1 VGNIATEK
9 VIEALKQRD
18 AALPALKPL
27 DSLLRAS
34 AEIGARYTSSAA
46 AD

>member
-1 VGNIATEK
+1 
-9 VIEALKQRD
+9 VIEALQQRG
-18 AALPALKPL
+18 AELPALKPL

-34 AEIGARYTSSAA
+34 AEIGTRYIGSTA